1 MKKEIFKDVKGFEN
15 EYKISNFGKK
25 IKLKM
30 AKVAKRQVKLSE
42 VPVGS
47 KIEIGGFKYVHKGF
61 DKRKTQFGRQEHF
74 IFWSEEAKQEKTF
87 DRFKFSSV
95 KVKQIS
101 EKEYE
106 W

>member
-1 MKKEIFKDVKGFEN
+1 
-15 EYKISNFGKK
+15 
-25 IKLKM
+25 M
-30 AKVAKRQVKLSE
+30 AKAAKRQVKLSE

-47 KIEIGGFKYVHKGF
+47 NIEIGGFKYVQKGF

-74 IFWSEEAKQEKTF
+74 IFWSEEAKQEKIF
-87 DRFKFSSV
+87 ERKFSSA

-101 EKEYE
+101 EKDYE

>member
-1 MKKEIFKDVKGFEN
+1 
-15 EYKISNFGKK
+15 
-25 IKLKM
+25 M

-47 KIEIGGFKYVHKGF
+47 NIEIGGFKYVHKGF
-61 DKRKTQFGRQEHF
+61 DKRKTIFGRQEHF

-87 DRFKFSSV
+87 ELFKFSSV

>member
-1 MKKEIFKDVKGFEN
+1 
-15 EYKISNFGKK
+15 
-25 IKLKM
+25 M

-42 VPVGS
+42 VPMVQILKS
-47 KIEIGGFKYVHKGF
+47 AVLNMFTKVLTKGKRILE
-61 DKRKTQFGRQEHF
+61 DKKHF

-87 DRFKFSSV
+87 ERFKFSLA